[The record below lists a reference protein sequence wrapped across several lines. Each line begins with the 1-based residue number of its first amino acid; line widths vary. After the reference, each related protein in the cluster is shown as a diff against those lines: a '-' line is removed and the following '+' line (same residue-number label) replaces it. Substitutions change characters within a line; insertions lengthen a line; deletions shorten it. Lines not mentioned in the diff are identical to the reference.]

1 MQGIKQR
8 SRRSALATLFAAAA
22 TLLATGGSARAA
34 DPVELRI
41 GYPTPLIGPH
51 GAGAKAFEQEL
62 NRLAPGRFKTAQ
74 FPAGALGG
82 EREMVESLQLG
93 TLQMAIVGS
102 AVIGNF
108 VPDMM
113 VMDLPFLFRDTSHA
127 RATLDGPVGKE
138 ILAKFTARNLVGLAF
153 GEIGFRHITASK
165 RAIRSVDDLK
175 GLKIRTMENPVHL
188 AAFRALG
195 AQPTPMAWP
204 EVATALQQGT
214 IDGQEN
220 PMSVLVSSKLW
231 ETQKNV
237 TLSRHVFTPI
247 VFVMSPAFYDKLS
260 PADQDIVRKAAE
272 AGRAANRA
280 YVDEAERTGVDEL
293 RKHGMQVVTEVDAAE
308 FQRRLEPV
316 FAQQGAKYGTLIT
329 RIKAQK

>member
-1 MQGIKQR
+1 MQAIMR
-8 SRRSALATLFAAAA
+8 WSARKALGSFIVAA
-22 TLLATGGSARAA
+22 TFAIGAGGAIAA
-34 DPVELRI
+34 DPVVIGI
-41 GYPTPLIGPH
+41 GYPTPLLGPH
-51 GAGAKAFEQEL
+51 GAGAKGFEQEL
-62 NRLAPGRFKTAQ
+62 NKLAPGRFKVQQ
-74 FPAGALGG
+74 FPGGSLGG

-93 TLQMAIVGS
+93 TLQMAIVGT
-102 AVIGNF
+102 AIVGNF

-113 VMDLPFLFRDTSHA
+113 VMDMPFLFRDSAHA
-127 RATLDGPVGKE
+127 RATLDGPIGNE
-138 ILAKFTARNLVGLAF
+138 ILAKFSSRGLVGLTF

-165 RAIRSVDDLK
+165 RSIKSADDLK

-220 PMSVLVSSKLW
+220 PMSVLVSSKMW

-247 VFVMSPAFYDKLS
+247 VFVMGKSVFDKLS
-260 PADQDIVRKAAE
+260 PADQEIMRKAAV
-272 AGRAANRA
+272 AGREANRA

-293 RKHGMQVVTEVDAAE
+293 RKHGMVVVTEIDAVE

-316 FAQQGAKYGTLIT
+316 FAQQGAKYGDLIP

>member
-1 MQGIKQR
+1 MQHIKCW
-8 SRRSALATLFAAAA
+8 SARQSLGSLIVAAAFA
-22 TLLATGGSARAA
+22 VSGGAAMAA
-34 DPVELRI
+34 DPLAIGI
-41 GYPTPLIGPH
+41 GYSTPLSGPH
-51 GAGAKAFEQEL
+51 GAGAKAFEQEI
-62 NRLAPGRFKTAQ
+62 NRLAPGRFKVAQ
-74 FPAGALGG
+74 FPGGSLGG

-93 TLQMAIVGS
+93 TLQMAIVGT
-102 AVIGNF
+102 AIVGNF

-113 VMDLPFLFRDTSHA
+113 VMDMPFLFRDSAHA
-127 RATLDGPVGKE
+127 RATLDGPIGKE
-138 ILAKFTARNLVGLAF
+138 ILAKFSSRGLVGLTF

-165 RAIRSVDDLK
+165 RSIRSVDDLK

-195 AQPTPMAWP
+195 AQPTPMAWT
-204 EVATALQQGT
+204 EVSTALQQGT

-247 VFVMSPAFYDKLS
+247 VFVMSPSFFDKL
-260 PADQDIVRKAAE
+260 PAADQEIMRKAAD

-293 RKHGMQVVTEVDAAE
+293 RKHGMQVVTEIDTTE

-316 FAQQGAKYGTLIT
+316 FAQQGAKFGDLIP
-329 RIKAQK
+329 RIKAHK